1 MKKTFTPYIILAIL
15 FALFN
20 IFAFAIPSDKT
31 STFWV
36 SYGFTVVMFCIE
48 IIVLLMSFPKSN
60 TPEKQFLSWPILCVG
75 TIYFVIQTVIFY
87 PFKFFP
93 HIPCWIAVI
102 VFSLILAIAIICIIA
117 AKASM
122 KIINNFDEAHR
133 R

>member
-1 MKKTFTPYIILAIL
+1 MKKTLIPYTILAIL

-36 SYGFTVVMFCIE
+36 VYGFTVAMFGIE
-48 IIVLLMSFPKSN
+48 IIVLLMTFPKSN

-75 TIYFVIQTVIFY
+75 AIYLVIQTVIFY

-93 HIPCWIAVI
+93 HIPCWVAVI
-102 VFSLILAIAIICIIA
+102 VSSLILAIALICLIA
-117 AKASM
+117 VKAST
-122 KIINNFDEAHR
+122 KIINNFDKAHKR
-133 R
+133 